1 MATKQIKSKY
11 LLLLLG
17 AGAIAT
23 AVYFYFKNRK
33 NKGTRTIGIFCD
45 AVTMNNTIKQKLID
59 AVNSK
64 LSTDININRQQVED
78 LINNVLMNNTIENTE
93 IIYTDPKTD
102 NNSRITYLSASI
114 LMNYLE
120 LLKSDRHKF
129 NESKTDITFIDTSN
143 LKRSTGHLD
152 QDLKNQILDTFAVS
166 RNFKLS
172 DIRRIISTKSLYSC
186 PD

>member
-23 AVYFYFKNRK
+23 AVYFYLKNRK
-33 NKGTRTIGIFCD
+33 NKDNKYIVVCEGVTI
-45 AVTMNNTIKQKLID
+45 NNTIKQKLID

-64 LSTDININRQQVED
+64 ISTDININRQQVED

-114 LMNYLE
+114 LMNYLA
-120 LLKSDRHKF
+120 LLKSDSHKF

-172 DIRRIISTKSLYSC
+172 DIRRIISNKDLIVC
-186 PD
+186 PY